1 LKTGLFFG
9 SFNPIH
15 IGHLAI
21 ANYLAVFTDLEQV
34 WFVVSPQNPLK
45 PKESLLSDYH
55 RLALVREAIGDN
67 TRYKASNIEFNLPKP
82 SYTINTLTHLK
93 EDYPERQFV
102 LIMGADNL
110 QTLHKWKNYEQ
121 ILEQY
126 EVYVYPRKET
136 TPGEFSTHPKVK
148 MIDAPIME
156 ISATFIRQAIKAK
169 KDVSFFLHAAVYEYI
184 REMHFY
190 EK

>member
-1 LKTGLFFG
+1 MKTGLFFG

-21 ANYLAVFTDLEQV
+21 ANYMAAFTDLQQV

-45 PKESLLSDYH
+45 EKESLLADYH
-55 RLALVREAIGDN
+55 RLALVEQAISDN
-67 TRYKASNIEFNLPKP
+67 PQYKASSIEFKLPKP

-93 EDYPERQFV
+93 EKYPEREFV

-110 QTLHKWKNYEQ
+110 QTLHKWKNYGQ

-126 EVYVYPRKET
+126 EIYVYPRKKNPMEAR
-136 TPGEFSTHPKVK
+136 S
-148 MIDAPIME
+148 PI
-156 ISATFIRQAIKAK
+156 IQK
-169 KDVSFFLHAAVYEYI
+169 
-184 REMHFY
+184 
-190 EK
+190 